1 LIEVQAKAKAD
12 EEEATARD
20 EAKAKDRAVNEAKAI
35 AVAEAKDR
43 AKNVKHKL
51 ENDNEYKKNFLSL
64 LWKIRALK
72 MAHKAIFDRLVMGEY
87 TKLNGLV
94 FLYTKLRD
102 KNQDIHKDIEV
113 LYKVDTDDIR
123 KIRVEMQ
130 TESELYKS
138 EQYQVVIDTA
148 QPKSIDYGT
157 IPDW

>member
-1 LIEVQAKAKAD
+1 
-12 EEEATARD
+12 
-20 EAKAKDRAVNEAKAI
+20 
-35 AVAEAKDR
+35 
-43 AKNVKHKL
+43 
-51 ENDNEYKKNFLSL
+51 
-64 LWKIRALK
+64 
-72 MAHKAIFDRLVMGEY
+72 MAHKAIFDRLLMGEN
-87 TKLNGLV
+87 TKLNGFV

-130 TESELYKS
+130 TESEFYKS